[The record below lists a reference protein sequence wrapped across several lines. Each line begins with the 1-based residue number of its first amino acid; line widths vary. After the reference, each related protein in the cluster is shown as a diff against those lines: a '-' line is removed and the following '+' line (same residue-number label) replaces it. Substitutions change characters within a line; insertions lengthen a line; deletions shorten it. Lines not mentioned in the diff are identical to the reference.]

1 MTGEGVAMGE
11 SKVLRVQPT
20 GGSLQGRATVPGD
33 KSLSHRAVLLGMLA
47 EGQTKIRGWL
57 AAGDTE
63 ATLAACRALGVPIE
77 RQGDE
82 IRLQGGALR
91 EPTESLDLRNA
102 GTGFRLLAG
111 ILAGQDFASTLD
123 GSAQLRRRPMARI
136 IQPLHTMGANIH
148 ALGDVAP
155 LKIRPARLHGIF
167 YHLPVASAQV
177 KSAVLLA
184 GLFAY
189 GATAVEEPQA
199 TRDHT
204 ERMLASMGADLVR
217 GQGIV
222 VLQSGQELRPLDLRV
237 PGDFSSAAFP
247 LVAATLLPGSDIT
260 LTGVNLNPT
269 RTGLLD
275 ALGEMG
281 ADLQVSITGEEAG
294 EPVGELRVRSATL
307 QGAELGGALI
317 PRMIDEIPLLMVAAT
332 QAVGKTRLREAAE
345 LRVKESD
352 RLAVMAAA
360 LQQMGAVL
368 EEREDGF
375 VMSGPQ
381 GLRGAQLNCHD
392 DHRIA
397 MSLAI
402 AGMLAEGDTTLL
414 GAECTNDSFPGFAPL
429 MSGLGAGMQEAAG
442 PESAAT

>member
-1 MTGEGVAMGE
+1 MSEGSYGTRL
-11 SKVLRVQPT
+11 KVRS
-20 GGSLQGRATVPGD
+20 GAALQGRATVPGD
-33 KSLSHRAVLLGMLA
+33 KSLSHRALLLGMLA
-47 EGQTKIRGWL
+47 AGETRIRNWL

-63 ATLAACRALGVPIE
+63 ATLGACRALGVPIE
-77 RQGDE
+77 WVGEE

-91 EPTESLDLRNA
+91 EPQSALDLRNA

-111 ILAGQDFASTLD
+111 ILAGQEFASTLD
-123 GSAQLRRRPMARI
+123 GSAQLRRRPMGRI
-136 IQPLHTMGANIH
+136 IGPLHTMGANIH
-148 ALGDVAP
+148 ALGNVAP
-155 LKIRPARLHGIF
+155 LRIRPARLQGM
-167 YHLPVASAQV
+167 YYRLPVASAQV

-184 GLFAY
+184 GLFAH

-204 ERMLASMGADLVR
+204 ERMLAAMGADLVR
-217 GQGIV
+217 GPGIT
-222 VLQSGQELRPLDLRV
+222 VLQVGRSLQPLDMRV

-275 ALGEMG
+275 ALQEMG
-281 ADLQVSITGEEAG
+281 ADIEVSVSGEEAG
-294 EPVGELRVRSATL
+294 EPVGDLRVRSAPL
-307 QGAELGGALI
+307 RGVELGGALI
-317 PRMIDEIPLLMVAAT
+317 PRLIDEIPLLMVAAT
-332 QAVGKTRLREAAE
+332 RAAGETQLREAAE

-360 LQQMGAVL
+360 LQQMGVEM

-381 GLRGAQLNCHD
+381 PLRGAQLTSHH

-397 MSLAI
+397 MSLAV
-402 AGMLAEGDTTLL
+402 AGLLAEGETTIQ
-414 GAECTNDSFPGFAPL
+414 GAECTRDSFPGFAPL
-429 MSGLGAGMQEAAG
+429 LAGLGADLREEGDAA
-442 PESAAT
+442 

>member
-1 MTGEGVAMGE
+1 MSEGSYGTR
-11 SKVLRVQPT
+11 LRVRSWA
-20 GGSLQGRATVPGD
+20 SLNGQATVPGD
-33 KSLSHRAVLLGMLA
+33 KSLSHRALLLGMLA
-47 EGQTKIRGWL
+47 AGETRIRNWL

-77 RQGDE
+77 WEGDE

-91 EPTESLDLRNA
+91 EPQVALDLRNA

-111 ILAGQDFASTLD
+111 ILAGQEFASTLD
-123 GSAQLRRRPMARI
+123 GSAQLRRRPMGRI
-136 IQPLHTMGANIH
+136 IGPLHTMGANIH
-148 ALGDVAP
+148 ALANVAP
-155 LKIRPARLHGIF
+155 LRIRPARLHGM
-167 YHLPVASAQV
+167 YYRLPVASAQV

-184 GLFAY
+184 GLFAH

-204 ERMLASMGADLVR
+204 ERMLAAMGADLVR
-217 GQGIV
+217 GQGV
-222 VLQSGQELRPLDLRV
+222 TVLQVGRSLQPLDMRV

-247 LVAATLLPGSDIT
+247 LVAATLLPESDIT

-275 ALGEMG
+275 ALQEMG
-281 ADLQVSITGEEAG
+281 ADIEVSVSGEEAG
-294 EPVGELRVRSATL
+294 EPVGDLRVRSAPL
-307 QGAELGGALI
+307 RGIELGGALI
-317 PRMIDEIPLLMVAAT
+317 PRLIDEIPLLMVAAT
-332 QAVGKTRLREAAE
+332 QAAGETRLREAAE

-360 LQQMGAVL
+360 LQQMGVEI
-368 EEREDGF
+368 EEQEDGF

-381 GLRGAQLNCHD
+381 ELHGALLTSHD

-397 MSLAI
+397 MSLAV
-402 AGMLAEGDTTLL
+402 AGLLAEGDTTIQE
-414 GAECTNDSFPGFAPL
+414 AECTRDSFPGFAPL
-429 MSGLGAGMQEAAG
+429 LAGLGADLQEEG
-442 PESAAT
+442 ENP

>member
-1 MTGEGVAMGE
+1 MTGEGVSMSQG
-11 SKVLRVQPT
+11 KLLRVQNAS
-20 GGSLQGRATVPGD
+20 GALRGQATVPGD
-33 KSLSHRAVLLGMLA
+33 KSLSHRAVLLGTLA
-47 EGQTKIRGWL
+47 EGWTKIRGWL
-57 AAGDTE
+57 TAGDTE
-63 ATLAACRALGVPIE
+63 ATLGACRALGVPIE

-82 IRLQGGALR
+82 IRLQGGTLR
-91 EPTESLDLRNA
+91 EPKEAFDLRNA

-111 ILAGQDFASTLD
+111 ILAGQDFASVLD
-123 GSAQLRRRPMARI
+123 GSAQLRRRPMARV

-148 ALGDVAP
+148 ALGGVAP
-155 LKIRPARLHGIF
+155 LNFQPARLHGIF
-167 YHLPVASAQV
+167 YRLPVASAQV

-217 GQGIV
+217 GKGIT
-222 VLQSGQELRPLDLRV
+222 VLQSGRTLRPLNLRI

-247 LVAATLLPGSDIT
+247 MVAATLLPGSDIT

-281 ADLQVSITGEEAG
+281 AAIEVTVTGEEAG

-307 QGAELGGALI
+307 RGTELGGVLI

-332 QAVGKTRLREAAE
+332 QAEGETRLREAGE

-360 LQQMGAVL
+360 LQQMGAAL

-381 GLRGAQLNCHD
+381 ELRGARLASHE

-429 MSGLGAGMQEAAG
+429 MSGLGAAMQEVDEQ
-442 PESAAT
+442 ESEAI